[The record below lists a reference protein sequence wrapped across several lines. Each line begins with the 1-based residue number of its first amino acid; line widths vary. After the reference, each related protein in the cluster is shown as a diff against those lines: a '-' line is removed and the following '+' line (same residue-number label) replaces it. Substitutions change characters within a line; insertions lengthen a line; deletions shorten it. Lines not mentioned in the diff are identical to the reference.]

1 MDYNKPIST
10 HYYLGG
16 TFMAKNKLILASS
29 SPRRQK
35 LLTQVRIPFSVRNPN
50 VDESQ
55 ITTND
60 PVEKV
65 KQLALIKGKNVPIQ
79 HPETIILA
87 ADTVVAYKQQIF
99 EKPNNKE
106 EAYQMLLALS
116 GNVHEV
122 YTGVMIRSLEQKSIF
137 IERTQVEFLPLTDQ
151 EIEWYVSSEEPYDKA
166 GAYGIQGLGAMFV
179 KNINGDYFNVVG
191 LPISRVVRELKSFSV
206 YPD

>member
-1 MDYNKPIST
+1 
-10 HYYLGG
+10 
-16 TFMAKNKLILASS
+16 MAKNKLILASS

-79 HPETIILA
+79 HPEAIILA

-106 EAYQMLLALS
+106 DAYQMLLALS